1 MASEKLLHYLTT
13 LNDAEKIYKEYN
25 EIKDEPKKAEQ
36 FINALTPD
44 QRVLVMLPPKKA
56 TFEDPIEYSEADYL
70 GDYYFN
76 ESERR
81 SVYIWNI
88 FRYTPPVI
96 HRHDFFE
103 MMYVAKGQCEHTVNG
118 EKAVMTE
125 GTFCLFSPA
134 FTHSVYVG
142 DDESLVIQ
150 CFVRKSA
157 IENTFFELI
166 SRHDVLAS
174 FLINSL
180 YVVNYA
186 NYLEFQTQGDE
197 SIKEQLLQLYEEEH
211 YRDEFTGSIVNG
223 MFMTFLLRLIRN
235 YGSTIKSQSD
245 VASDPTVMKLYHI
258 LIEKYDRITLPELAK
273 ELNYSTQ
280 YCSSF
285 IKKTVGLTFSQLL
298 RTIRMQNAKRLLT
311 TTSMS
316 VAQVGLQ
323 VGYEYPE
330 SFIRSFRKEVGVSP
344 SEYKATQR

>member
-1 MASEKLLHYLTT
+1 MASEKLLKWLNN
-13 LNDAEKIYKEYN
+13 LNDAEKIYKKYN
-25 EIKDEPKKAEQ
+25 EVKDDQKKARA
-36 FINALTPD
+36 FIGGLTEYE
-44 QRVLVMLPPKKA
+44 RNLVVLPPKKSSD
-56 TFEDPIEYSEADYL
+56 EDPIINTERAFL
-70 GDYYFN
+70 GDEYFGEN
-76 ESERR
+76 KR
-81 SVYIWNI
+81 SVYIWNLY
-88 FRYTPPVI
+88 RYSPPDV
-96 HRHDFFE
+96 HRHEFFE
-103 MMYVAKGQCEHTVNG
+103 MMYVAKGCCEHTVNG
-118 EKAVMTE
+118 QKTVMKE

-180 YVVNYA
+180 YIVNYA
-186 NYLEFQTQGDE
+186 NYLEFQTGGDE
-197 SIKEQLLQLYEEEH
+197 SIKEQLLQLYEEQH
-211 YRDEFTGSIVNG
+211 IKDEFSGSIVNG

-235 YGSTIKSQSD
+235 YGATIKSLGN
-245 VASDPTVMKLYHI
+245 VENNPTVMKLYHI

-285 IKKTVGLTFSQLL
+285 IKKTVGLNFSQLL
-298 RTIRMQNAKRLLT
+298 RTIRMQKAKRMLL

-316 VAQVGLQ
+316 VAQIGMQ

-330 SFIRSFRKEVGVSP
+330 SFIRSFIKEVGVSP
-344 SEYKATQR
+344 SDYKSMQK